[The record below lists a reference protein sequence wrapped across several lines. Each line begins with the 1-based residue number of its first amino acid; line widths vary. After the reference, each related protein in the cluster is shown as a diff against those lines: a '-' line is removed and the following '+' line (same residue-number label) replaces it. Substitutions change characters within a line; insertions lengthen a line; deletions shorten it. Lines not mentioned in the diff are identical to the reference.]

1 MTQPRINNNA
11 HLREVHRN
19 LMVHTAD
26 ANRQIEQ
33 VASGR
38 RVNRS
43 SDDPASLALADGI
56 RSEIRAMAEGT
67 RNVQQSIHMLQV
79 TDGALSSMADMLRRM
94 HTLSVESASTTYNDA
109 DRVGINKEFQVLK
122 EEIDRIAQ
130 FTSFNGISILEEDV
144 TFSIQAGP
152 SETSNDVSTI
162 RIGNMRPGGPNLDV
176 GHLAVGTQNDGQTAI
191 NQVQKALDAVISE
204 RNNIAAFQSRLEQS
218 VSTTDSI
225 LERMTNSESA
235 IRDVDIAKAMSS
247 FTRSQILAQTAAS
260 FAVEA
265 DVDIERVLSLL
276 Q

>member
-1 MTQPRINNNA
+1 MAQPRINYNA

-26 ANRQIEQ
+26 ANKPIEQ
-33 VASGR
+33 IASGR

-79 TDGALSSMADMLRRM
+79 TDGALSSMGDMLRRM
-94 HTLSVESASTTYNDA
+94 HTLSVESASTTYNDV
-109 DRVGINKEFQVLK
+109 DRVGINKEFPILK

-162 RIGNMRPGGPNLDV
+162 RIGNMRSGGPNLDV
-176 GHLAVGTQNDGQTAI
+176 GHLAVGNQNDGQATI
-191 NQVQKALDAVISE
+191 NQVQKTLDAVISE

-247 FTRSQILAQTAAS
+247 FTHSQILAQTPAS

-265 DVDIERVLSLL
+265 DVDIERVLSLP